1 MNLGMETEYLE
12 FKRSTSELKE
22 AMLSICA
29 MLNKHQRGELYFG
42 VKNDGT
48 VIGQM
53 VTEDTL
59 RDISQKIQTSI
70 EPRIY
75 ADVKLINLDGK
86 SCIHV
91 SFEGNDTPYFTNGIA
106 KIRMSDEDI
115 TISPLKLSEIYRKK
129 YTQFGVWELLVSKKT
144 IDEVDEDLLNRYI
157 LQAKNSGRIV
167 IDFTNKETVL
177 NQLELVD
184 GKFLLNAGK
193 VLFSSEITQDLQM
206 AIFATTERLTFN
218 DIQRYH
224 GPILRL
230 VDIAENYIKSNIHW
244 GVEFDGTMQRKEV
257 PEIPINAIREAL
269 LNSFCHKDFS
279 AGESNEV
286 AIYKDRIEIYNPG
299 EFPEGF
305 EPENF
310 IDDSLR
316 SIRRNPLIARILY
329 FSKDIE
335 SFGTGLKR
343 IKEEC
348 DRAKVRYKFK
358 KIKGG
363 FIVCFYRPSYKSL
376 QVAPQVA
383 PQVELLDNQQV
394 PTTEHVLQNQI

>member
-1 MNLGMETEYLE
+1 MNLGMENEYLE

-29 MLNKHQRGELYFG
+29 ILNKHQKGELYFG

-59 RDISQKIQTSI
+59 RDISQRIKTSI

-75 ADVKLINLDGK
+75 ADVKLVELDGK
-86 SCIHV
+86 SCVYV
-91 SFEGNDTPYFTNGIA
+91 SFEGMDTPYFANGIA

-115 TISPLKLSEIYRKK
+115 TISPMKLSEMYRKK

-144 IDEVDEDLLNRYI
+144 INDIDEDLLNRYI
-157 LQAKNSGRIV
+157 LQAKNAGRIA

-177 NQLELVD
+177 NQLELVE

-206 AIFATTERLTFN
+206 AIFASTERLTFN

-224 GPILRL
+224 GPILKL
-230 VDIAENYIKSNIHW
+230 VDIAENYIKNNIHW
-244 GVEFDGTMQRKEV
+244 GVEFDGAMQRKEV

-279 AGESNEV
+279 VGESNEV
-286 AIYKDRIEIYNPG
+286 AIYKD
-299 EFPEGF
+299 
-305 EPENF
+305 
-310 IDDSLR
+310 
-316 SIRRNPLIARILY
+316 
-329 FSKDIE
+329 
-335 SFGTGLKR
+335 
-343 IKEEC
+343 
-348 DRAKVRYKFK
+348 
-358 KIKGG
+358 
-363 FIVCFYRPSYKSL
+363 
-376 QVAPQVA
+376 
-383 PQVELLDNQQV
+383 
-394 PTTEHVLQNQI
+394 